1 MDDAGAHDF
10 WKSAGIH
17 LVERNAD
24 GWLQV
29 TPDYLRAYL
38 TRPEVHPVEESCPAE
53 IALFEALMADPFRPV
68 DDSEIAAIADADAV
82 ETYRIVVRFRDH
94 LARAGTIEAAYLGLF
109 GAKPVVLPPVFLD
122 QMVHLILRNALTG
135 TDDPMRVR
143 AAEIFFRDQ
152 NVNLDE
158 GRIMLADDEIVE
170 TFAETGGLGALG
182 QLLKTADTPMREVSL
197 DVLDEDNKSTY
208 WARADRF
215 DTVVDFR
222 FTQPAV
228 DAFARVVEAWLHH
241 FHRLKVR
248 VQPVRK
254 ITDERWAWHIG
265 LDADATAIL
274 NGLYNGE
281 PVGVDQLQ
289 QILALF
295 VMEIMDQDRVTA
307 AVRGKPVYLGLAM
320 SRANKVKMKPQN
332 LLTNLP
338 LVGTS

>member
-1 MDDAGAHDF
+1 MDDAGKHDF

-53 IALFEALMADPFRPV
+53 IALFEALMADPLRPV
-68 DDSEIAAIADADAV
+68 EDREIVAIADADAV

-94 LARAGTIEAAYLGLF
+94 LARAGTIEAAYLALF
-109 GAKPVVLPPVFLD
+109 GAEPVVLPPVFLD
-122 QMVHLILRNALTG
+122 QMVHLILRNALRD

-197 DVLDEDNKSTY
+197 DVLDEDNKSMY

-228 DAFARVVEAWLHH
+228 DAFARVVEVWLDH

-274 NGLYNGE
+274 NGLYDGE

-295 VMEIMDQDRVTA
+295 VMEIMDQDRVIP